1 LTMNV
6 HFHYDVENFRIRNSG
21 EIKKVIYKIALDCS
35 KKVKS
40 IDYIFTT
47 EENILCINKEFL
59 NHNYFTDIIT
69 FDYSDEN
76 SVSGEIYISVPTVSE
91 NAHIFGKEFK
101 DEISRVI
108 IHGVLHLCGFK
119 DHTEKEQK
127 LMRSM
132 EDKYLSFL

>member
-1 LTMNV
+1 MSI
-6 HFHYDVENFRIRNSG
+6 HFHYDVEKFRIKNSG
-21 EIKKVIYKIALDCS
+21 ELKKVIYRVALDFN

-47 EENILCINKEFL
+47 EENILAINREFL
-59 NHNYFTDIIT
+59 NHDYFTDIIT
-69 FDYSDEN
+69 FDYSDGD
-76 SVSGEIYISVPTVSE
+76 SVSGEIYISVPTVIE
-91 NAHIFGKEFK
+91 NALIFGKELK
-101 DEISRVI
+101 NETSRVI

-119 DHTEKEQK
+119 DHTEAEQK